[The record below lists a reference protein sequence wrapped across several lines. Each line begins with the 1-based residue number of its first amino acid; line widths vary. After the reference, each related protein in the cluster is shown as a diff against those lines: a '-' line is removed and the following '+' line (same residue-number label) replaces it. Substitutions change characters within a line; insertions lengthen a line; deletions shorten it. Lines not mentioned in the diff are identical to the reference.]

1 MSEFDG
7 DPPSGSA
14 DALADADL
22 TALADETWDTA
33 MRSSPLT
40 ATTLGD
46 PRFHGLLADN
56 RPSGLTATGDRLRAL
71 RHRAVGLPADRL
83 DREGLITRSALVSFL
98 DAKIAELV
106 PTLAEWSVDPMV
118 GPQVSLL
125 TIGAE
130 QPVADTGQRR
140 AAAERWRL
148 MAGYVDQHAANLRS
162 AAGEGRV
169 AAACLVRKVIGQLDD
184 LLATPP
190 SESPLLD
197 PARRASAAG
206 AAADATRFGSDLEQA
221 VLEGVM
227 PAFARLRTVLA
238 EQILP
243 RARLDDEAGISF
255 LPDGQTLYR
264 QAIRGFTTLDV
275 DPETVH
281 LTGRSEVERNDA
293 ELAELASS
301 ELGTTDLATA
311 LDRLRNGTDLGFDS
325 REEMLTAARATVARA
340 EAAVPDWFG
349 LRQEAPCEVIPTP
362 PHEEAHSPP
371 AQYRLAAEDGSRPG
385 RFWITT
391 SEPRS
396 RPRFLLEV
404 QCFHE
409 AVPGHHLQ
417 LGVAAQLT
425 GLPAFRRRAIVPA
438 YAEGWGLYAE
448 HLAGDMGLYSTRQ
461 DRLGARSQ
469 DALRSCRLVVDT
481 GLHAFGWSRWRAIDY
496 LLSHTALSERA
507 AAAEV
512 DRYLAWP
519 GQALAYKLGQLELLD
534 LRRRSAQHLGDR
546 FDVRRF
552 HDVVLSHGSLP
563 LAVVR
568 EIVQEELGLD
578 RSGPGHAAPTATL

>member
-1 MSEFDG
+1 MSEFGG
-7 DPPSGSA
+7 DPSRGSA
-14 DALADADL
+14 GTSANADL

-46 PRFHGLLADN
+46 PRFHGELPDN
-56 RPSGLTATGDRLRAL
+56 SPSGLTATEDRLRAL
-71 RHRAVGLPADRL
+71 RQRAVGLPADGL
-83 DREGLITRSALVSFL
+83 DQEGLITRSAVVSFL

-106 PTLAEWSVDPMV
+106 PKHAEWSVDPMV

-130 QPVADTGQRR
+130 QPVTDIGQRR
-140 AAAERWRL
+140 AAVERWRR

-169 AAACLVRKVIGQLDD
+169 AAACLVRKVVGQLDD
-184 LLATPP
+184 LLATSP

-197 PARRASAAG
+197 PARRAAAVG
-206 AAADATRFGSDLEQA
+206 TADASQFGSDLEQA
-221 VLEGVM
+221 VLGGVM
-227 PAFARLRTVLA
+227 PAFARLRAVLV

-243 RARLDDEAGISF
+243 RARSDDEVGIGF

-281 LTGRSEVERNDA
+281 RTGLHEIERNDA
-293 ELAELASS
+293 ELAELACS
-301 ELGTTDLATA
+301 EPGTTDLATA
-311 LDRLRNGTDLGFDS
+311 LDRLRSGTGLGFAS
-325 REEMLTAARATVARA
+325 REEMLAAARAAVARA
-340 EAAVPDWFG
+340 EDAVPEWFG
-349 LRQEAPCEVIPTP
+349 LRQRTPCEVVATP
-362 PHEEAHSPP
+362 LHEEAHSPP
-371 AQYRLAAEDGSRPG
+371 AQYRLPAEDGSRPG
-385 RFWITT
+385 RYWITT
-391 SEPRS
+391 SEPGS

-417 LGVAAQLT
+417 LDVAAQLS
-425 GLPAFRRRAIVPA
+425 GLPHFRRRAIVPA

-461 DRLGARSQ
+461 DRLGALSQ

-481 GLHAFGWSRWRAIDY
+481 GLHAFGWSRRHAIDY
-496 LLSHTALSERA
+496 LLNHTALSEHA

-534 LRRRSAQHLGDR
+534 LRRRAGQQLGDR
-546 FDVRRF
+546 FDIRRF
-552 HDVVLSHGSLP
+552 HDTVLGHGSLP
-563 LAVVR
+563 LTALR
-568 EIVQEELGLD
+568 KIVEEELGLD
-578 RSGPGHAAPTATL
+578 RSGAGHTVPTATP

>member
-1 MSEFDG
+1 MSEFNG
-7 DPPSGSA
+7 DLPGGSAGGSA
-14 DALADADL
+14 DAGLA
-22 TALADETWDTA
+22 ALADETWDVA

-46 PRFHGLLADN
+46 PRFLGELADN
-56 RPSGLTATGDRLRAL
+56 SPSGLTATEDRLRAL
-71 RHRAVGLPADRL
+71 RQRAVGLPAAGL
-83 DREGLITRSALVSFL
+83 DREELITRSALVSFL

-106 PTLAEWSVDPMV
+106 PTQAEWSVDPMV

-130 QPVADTGQRR
+130 QPVTDTGQRR
-140 AAAERWRL
+140 AAVERWRL
-148 MAGYVDQHAANLRS
+148 MAGHLDQHAANLRS

-169 AAACLVRKVIGQLDD
+169 AAACLVRKVIGQIDD
-184 LLATPP
+184 LLGTLP

-197 PARRASAAG
+197 PARRAAAAG
-206 AAADATRFGSDLEQA
+206 AVDAARFGADLEQA
-221 VLEGVM
+221 LVEGVL

-243 RARLDDEAGISF
+243 RARPDDEAGIGF
-255 LPDGQTLYR
+255 LPGGQTLYR
-264 QAIRGFTTLDV
+264 QAVRGFTTLDV

-281 LTGRSEVERNDA
+281 RTGHDEVERNDA
-293 ELAELASS
+293 ELAELACS

-311 LDRLRNGTDLGFDS
+311 LDRLRGGTGLGFGS
-325 REEMLTAARATVARA
+325 RTEMLAAARATVARA

-349 LRQEAPCEVIPTP
+349 LREESPCEVIPTP

-371 AQYRLAAEDGSRPG
+371 AQYRLAADDGSRPG
-385 RFWITT
+385 RYWITT
-391 SEPRS
+391 SDPGS

-417 LGVAAQLT
+417 LGVAARLS
-425 GLPAFRRRAIVPA
+425 GLPRFRRLAITPA

-448 HLAGDMGLYSTRQ
+448 HLAGDMGLYSTRL
-461 DRLGARSQ
+461 DRLGACSQ

-481 GLHAFGWSRWRAIDY
+481 GLHEFGWSRRRAIDY

-507 AAAEV
+507 AAGEV

-519 GQALAYKLGQLELLD
+519 GQALAYKVGQLELLG
-534 LRRRSAQHLGDR
+534 LRRRAEQHLGGR

-552 HDVVLSHGSLP
+552 HDIVLGHGSLP

-568 EIVQEELGLD
+568 EIVEGELGLD
-578 RSGPGHAAPTATL
+578 RSGEAHPTPTATL

>member
-14 DALADADL
+14 GGSADADL
-22 TALADETWDTA
+22 AALADEAWDTA

-46 PRFHGLLADN
+46 PRFHGQLADN
-56 RPSGLTATGDRLRAL
+56 SPSGLTAAEDRLRAL
-71 RHRAVGLPADRL
+71 RQRAVGLPADGL
-83 DREGLITRSALVSFL
+83 DQEGLITRSALVSFL

-106 PTLAEWSVDPMV
+106 PEHAEWSVDPMV

-130 QPVADTGQRR
+130 QPVSDTGQRR
-140 AAAERWRL
+140 AAVERWRL

-162 AAGEGRV
+162 AADEGRV
-169 AAACLVRKVIGQLDD
+169 AAACLVRKVIGQIDD
-184 LLATPP
+184 LLATPL

-197 PARRASAAG
+197 PARRASAVA

-221 VLEGVM
+221 VLEVM

-238 EQILP
+238 EEILP
-243 RARLDDEAGISF
+243 RARSDDEAGIGF
-255 LPDGQTLYR
+255 LTDGQTLYR

-275 DPETVH
+275 DPEAVH
-281 LTGRSEVERNDA
+281 RTGLREVERNDA
-293 ELAELASS
+293 ELAGLARS

-311 LDRLRNGTDLGFDS
+311 LDRLRSGTGLGFDS
-325 REEMLTAARATVARA
+325 REGMLAAARATVARA
-340 EAAVPDWFG
+340 EAAVPEWFG
-349 LRQEAPCEVIPTP
+349 LREETPCEVVPTP
-362 PHEEAHSPP
+362 RHEEAHSPP

-385 RFWITT
+385 RYWITT
-391 SEPRS
+391 SEPGS

-417 LGVAAQLT
+417 LGVAARLR
-425 GLPAFRRRAIVPA
+425 GLPDFRRRAIVPA

-448 HLAGDMGLYSTRQ
+448 HLAGDMGLYSTRL
-461 DRLGARSQ
+461 DRLGACSQ

-481 GLHAFGWSRWRAIDY
+481 GMHAFGWSRQRAIDY

-519 GQALAYKLGQLELLD
+519 GQALAYKLGQIELLD
-534 LRRRSAQHLGDR
+534 LRRRAGQHLGAR

-552 HDVVLSHGSLP
+552 HDIVLGHGSLP
-563 LAVVR
+563 LAVVC
-568 EIVQEELGLD
+568 EIVEGELGLD
-578 RSGPGHAAPTATL
+578 RNGTGPERR

>member
-7 DPPSGSA
+7 DRRSGSA
-14 DALADADL
+14 GTSADADL
-22 TALADETWDTA
+22 TALADESWDMA

-46 PRFHGLLADN
+46 PRFHGKLADN
-56 RPSGLTATGDRLRAL
+56 SPSGLTATEDRLRAL
-71 RHRAVGLPADRL
+71 RQRAVGLPADGL
-83 DREGLITRSALVSFL
+83 DQEELITRSALVSFL

-106 PTLAEWSVDPMV
+106 PMQAEWSVDPMV

-130 QPVADTGQRR
+130 QPVTDTGQRR

-148 MAGYVDQHAANLRS
+148 MAGYVDQHAANLRA

-169 AAACLVRKVIGQLDD
+169 AAACLVRKVIAQLDD

-206 AAADATRFGSDLEQA
+206 AAADATQFGSDLEQA

-227 PAFARLRTVLA
+227 PAFARLRTVLV

-243 RARLDDEAGISF
+243 RARSDDQAGIGF

-281 LTGRSEVERNDA
+281 RTGRHEVERNDA
-293 ELAELASS
+293 ELAELACT

-311 LDRLRNGTDLGFDS
+311 LDRLRSGTGLGFDT
-325 REEMLTAARATVARA
+325 REEMLAAARATVARA
-340 EAAVPDWFG
+340 EDAVPDWFG
-349 LRQEAPCEVIPTP
+349 LRQETPCEVVPTP
-362 PHEEAHSPP
+362 AHEEAHSPP

-385 RFWITT
+385 RYWITT
-391 SEPRS
+391 SEPGS

-404 QCFHE
+404 HCFHE

-417 LGVAAQLT
+417 LGVAAQLS

-461 DRLGARSQ
+461 DRLGACSQ

-481 GLHAFGWSRWRAIDY
+481 GLHAFGWSRRHAIDY

-534 LRRRSAQHLGDR
+534 LRRRAGQHLGGR

-552 HDVVLSHGSLP
+552 HDIVLGHGSLP

-568 EIVQEELGLD
+568 KIVEGELGLD
-578 RSGPGHAAPTATL
+578 RSGAGHTAPTATR